1 MSEQAGPDI
10 HVFGTTWCGD
20 CHVTLRFLDER
31 DIPYRYHDI
40 EEEGLTELVIKM
52 NEKAGYG
59 PRRRVPTVLID
70 DAILSVPTAAELAE
84 RLGIE

>member
-1 MSEQAGPDI
+1 
-10 HVFGTTWCGD
+10 
-20 CHVTLRFLDER
+20 
-31 DIPYRYHDI
+31 
-40 EEEGLTELVIKM
+40 M